1 MRALRLNCVRPIEEH
16 PLILVEL
23 PVPIPGPGELRLR
36 VESCG
41 LCRTDLHIIE
51 GDLSLPALPIVPGH
65 QIVGVVDQIGEGVTR
80 FQAGDRLGVPWLY
93 ATCGRCAFCRRG
105 QENLCDSARFTGYHV
120 NGGYAEFV
128 VVQEAFAYPL
138 PAGTSTVHAA
148 PLLCAGVIGFRALR
162 LCELE
167 PGKRLGLYGFGGSAH
182 ITIQVAV
189 HWGCEVYVFTRS
201 EAHRALA
208 RQLGACWAGQAEDD
222 PPGLLDS
229 AVIFAPVGRLVQQ
242 ALRVLRKGGTISLA
256 GITMS
261 PIPELDYALLYQ
273 ERTVRSVANST
284 RQDVHDLLRLAVEI
298 PIHTEVHTFPL
309 EEANRALHLLK
320 QSRFSGAGVLTI
332 SSEPVGEIC
341 ARRT

>member
-1 MRALRLNCVRPIEEH
+1 MRALCVNSARPIEDH
-16 PLILVEL
+16 PLMLVEL
-23 PVPIPGPGELRLR
+23 PAPIPGPGELRLR
-36 VESCG
+36 VQACG

-51 GDLSLPALPIVPGH
+51 GDLPLPTLPIVPGH
-65 QIVGVVDQIGEGVTR
+65 QIVGTVDQVGEGVTH

-93 ATCGRCAFCRRG
+93 STCGRCAFCRRD
-105 QENLCDSARFTGYHV
+105 QENLCDAARFTGYHV
-120 NGGYAEFV
+120 NGGYAEFMV
-128 VVQEAFAYPL
+128 APEAFAYPL
-138 PAGTSTVHAA
+138 PTDISTAHLA

-162 LCELE
+162 LSEVR
-167 PGKRLGLYGFGGSAH
+167 PGERLGLYGFGGSAH
-182 ITIQVAV
+182 IAIQVAV

-208 RQLGACWAGQAEDD
+208 RQLGAYWAGQAEDD
-222 PPGLLDS
+222 SPGLLDS

-284 RQDVHDLLRLAVEI
+284 RQDVRDLLRLAVDI
-298 PIHTEVHTFPL
+298 PIRTEVRVFPL
-309 EEANRALHLLK
+309 EEANHALQLLK
-320 QSRFSGAGVLTI
+320 QSRLSGAGVLAI
-332 SSEPVGEIC
+332 S
-341 ARRT
+341 